1 MVMVLKFMRMMVM
14 SMVKGSGRFSRDVFS
29 GGFVVV
35 VVVLIRMM
43 PILMVKGSGRFSR
56 DIFLTVV
63 VVVVVGCGVD
73 DDDDVHVVGE
83 RLREG
88 FA

>member
-1 MVMVLKFMRMMVM
+1 ML
-14 SMVKGSGRFSRDVFS
+14 MVKGSGRFSRDVFS

-35 VVVLIRMM
+35 AVVLIRMM

-63 VVVVVGCGVD
+63 VGGCGVD